1 MHSTMSNEDESATW
15 GEVEVSIAIFQS
27 IICLGCI
34 VFVLYICCTTP
45 RRKWSA
51 ERESTSSMIPL
62 CTFLGLFSFLIS
74 SMSLGSFY
82 WNWIIALPSFIE
94 TVEFQTTLFC
104 WSFGQFCSYLVFV
117 LRLIDTFSN
126 STLKVSRNTII
137 FLVILVVLYEI
148 AWITICI
155 APFVFSWSTTNSE
168 RYPIYMIIP
177 TLFLD
182 VLITITMT

>member
-1 MHSTMSNEDESATW
+1 
-15 GEVEVSIAIFQS
+15 
-27 IICLGCI
+27 
-34 VFVLYICCTTP
+34 
-45 RRKWSA
+45 
-51 ERESTSSMIPL
+51 
-62 CTFLGLFSFLIS
+62 
-74 SMSLGSFY
+74 MSLGSFY

-182 VLITITMT
+182 VCITITMTYIFISRLFSVMRGQAETVRDQQLRNEALNQSLNADG